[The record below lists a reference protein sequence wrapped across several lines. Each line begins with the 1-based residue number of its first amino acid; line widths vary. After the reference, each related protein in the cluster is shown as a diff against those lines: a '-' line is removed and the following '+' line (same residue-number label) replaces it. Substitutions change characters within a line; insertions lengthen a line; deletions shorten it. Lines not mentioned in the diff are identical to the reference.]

1 MDLLL
6 LTLFLIV
13 SLYVLI
19 KSSDLFIDSAEQIGK
34 WLAIPPFVIGVTI
47 VALGTSLPELITS
60 LIAVSENSSEIVL
73 GGVIGSNIAN
83 ILLILG
89 IASLFT
95 NSMNISWNIFYSDL
109 PIFFVSGGMFCFV
122 VLPLG
127 QSAANNYVTIGESL
141 LLLAGY
147 FIYIWFFITDRQ
159 ASSDDV
165 AKKDKSKKK
174 KTNQSLPT
182 KVPVFLVLGSL
193 GIYFGASYTVECV
206 IKISEIIKVAK
217 DIIASSAVAIGTSL
231 PELMVSI
238 AAVRKKQFDIAF
250 GNVAGSNVFNI
261 FAVVGIPGIFAGGKL
276 IVPAS
281 VITLGLPY
289 LIFSYILFLV
299 IMMDNKVTRM
309 EGAALLLCY
318 ALFMGKLFNVI

>member
-13 SLYVLI
+13 ALYVLI
-19 KSSDLFIDSAEQIGK
+19 KSSDMFIDSAEQIGK
-34 WLAIPPFVIGVTI
+34 WLSIPPFVIGVTI

-60 LIAVSENSSEIVL
+60 LIAVAEGSSEIVL

-89 IASLFT
+89 IASMFT
-95 NSMNISWNIFYSDL
+95 TSMTISWNIFYSDL

-127 QSAANNYVTIGESL
+127 ENIANNYVTIGESL
-141 LLLAGY
+141 LLMGGY
-147 FIYIWFFITDRQ
+147 VIYLWFFITDRQ
-159 ASSDDV
+159 ASSDDT
-165 AKKDKSKKK
+165 KKDKSKKK
-174 KTNQSLPT
+174 KLKPSLPT
-182 KVPVFLVLGSL
+182 KVPVFLVLGSV

-206 IKISEIIKVAK
+206 IKISEIIKIAK

-261 FAVVGIPGIFAGGKL
+261 FAVVGIPGLFAGGKL

-281 VITLGLPY
+281 VISLGLPY

-299 IMMDNKVTRM
+299 IMMDNKITRM

>member
-13 SLYVLI
+13 ALYVLI
-19 KSSDLFIDSAEQIGK
+19 KSSDMFIDAAEQIGK
-34 WLAIPPFVIGVTI
+34 WLSIPPFVIGVTI

-60 LIAVSENSSEIVL
+60 LIAVAEGSSEIVL

-89 IASLFT
+89 IASMFT
-95 NSMNISWNIFYSDL
+95 TSMNISWNIFYSDL

-127 QSAANNYVTIGESL
+127 GNIANNYVTIGESL
-141 LLLAGY
+141 LLMGGY
-147 FIYIWFFITDRQ
+147 FIYLWFFITDRQ
-159 ASSDDV
+159 ASSDDT
-165 AKKDKSKKK
+165 KKDQSKKK
-174 KTNQSLPT
+174 KLKPSLPT
-182 KVPVFLVLGSL
+182 KVPVSLVLGSV

-206 IKISEIIKVAK
+206 IKISEIIKIAK

-261 FAVVGIPGIFAGGKL
+261 FAVVGIPGLFAGGKL

-281 VITLGLPY
+281 VISLGLPY

>member
-6 LTLFLIV
+6 LTLGLII
-13 SLYVLI
+13 SLYILI
-19 KSSDLFIDSAEQIGK
+19 KSSDVFIGSAEELGK
-34 WLAIPPFVIGVTI
+34 WLSIPPFVIGVTI

-60 LIAVSENSSEIVL
+60 LIAVYQNSSEIVL

-89 IASLFT
+89 VASLFT
-95 NSMNISWNIFYSDL
+95 NNMNISWNIFYSDL
-109 PIFFVSGGMFCFV
+109 PIFFVSGGMLCFV
-122 VLPLG
+122 VIAG
-127 QSAANNYVTIGESL
+127 NSTGASYVTVGESL
-141 LLLAGY
+141 LLLCGY
-147 FIYIWFFITDRQ
+147 AIYLWFFITDRQ
-159 ASSDDV
+159 TTGGENPTEG
-165 AKKDKSKKK
+165 KGKKK
-174 KTNQSLPT
+174 KGKASLSP
-182 KVPVFLVLGSL
+182 KVPIFLGVGCL
-193 GIYFGASYTVECV
+193 GIFLGAKYTVECV
-206 IKISEIIKVAK
+206 IKISEILEIAK

-261 FAVVGIPGIFAGGKL
+261 FAVIGIPGLFAGGKL

-281 VITLGLPY
+281 VLALGLPY

-299 IMMDNKVTRM
+299 IMMDNKITRM
-309 EGAALLLCY
+309 EGAVLLLCY
-318 ALFMGKLFNVI
+318 ALFMGKLFNVM